1 MHGLAGEEVVVEAV
15 GPQSATF
22 APLPGSPA
30 KRSAALTAAGAY
42 LLHVRLSGAAVAGWP
57 RALHATAAA
66 SEASRCAPSALNARW
81 QRSSDRALDYSSQAQ
96 MFVGGARQSRS

>member
-1 MHGLAGEEVVVEAV
+1 MEAM

-30 KRSAALTAAGAY
+30 KRSAVLTAAGSY
-42 LLHVRLSGAAVAGWP
+42 LLHVRLGGVAVAGWP

-66 SEASRCAPSALNARW
+66 SEASRCATLRWAFRIHNQAATARAATMAW
-81 QRSSDRALDYSSQAQ
+81 TSLY
-96 MFVGGARQSRS
+96 GAGTRLLQQVIIQPIVQ